1 MKIVYSRKNK
11 KNPAADVIRS
21 LLTAWLTAASLEY
34 WLLGTR
40 LGNLEDLNGIGAMSA
55 GRMVIV
61 GVAVLA
67 VLLFLRNRISQNAQR
82 GILGGA
88 CGMLVARAL
97 ITSFTWPFLLICLL
111 ILGCVAVYEFRGWN
125 GGAAPAAIRCREQK
139 NYVRATAV
147 AAMLFFLFVSVW
159 TVCRVRS
166 FLVPTYDFG
175 IFSQMFHSMK
185 TIGLSITT
193 VERDGAL
200 SHFAV
205 HVSPVYYLLLPFYA
219 IVPRPET
226 LQVLQAA
233 VLASAVIPLWKLGQ
247 HHNLQPL
254 LRFGLC
260 LLLLLYPGYAG
271 GTSYDIHENAFLTPL
286 LLWLFYGIDRRNPWI
301 TAVSAILT
309 LTVKEDAAV
318 YVAVVAVFLLLRTLL
333 KPNKKWGLIAG
344 SLLLVASVGWFLGVT
359 KYLAEFGDGVM
370 TYRYDNFMYDD
381 SDSLLTVIKAVL
393 LCPMKAVFECVDKEK
408 LKFIGLTMGA
418 LAFLPI
424 CTRRYERLVLLIP
437 YVLVNLMTD
446 YKYQYDIF
454 FQYTYGSTACLI
466 YMVLVNLAD
475 FKIQWMRLAALGL
488 ALVISCG
495 CFWGQ
500 VMPKAVRY
508 PTYCVANGD
517 HYDSLR
523 AVLDEIPEGASAAA
537 TTYYTTYLSQR
548 DILYDIR
555 YAAKSHVLSCEYI
568 AVGVTDKSC
577 LKKYAVDGEKGY
589 ENFVELLRSE
599 GYVKI
604 AEKEG
609 KLEIYRKER

>member
-1 MKIVYSRKNK
+1 MKIVYLRSRDENW
-11 KNPAADVIRS
+11 AAFVIRS
-21 LLTAWLTAASLEY
+21 MVASWLTAASLEY
-34 WLLGTR
+34 WLLGTE
-40 LGNLEDLNGIGAMSA
+40 LGDLSSLAGIAQMNPVRMIGVGA
-55 GRMVIV
+55 
-61 GVAVLA
+61 AVFG
-67 VLLFLRNRISQNAQR
+67 LLFLLRSRLSVNAQR
-82 GILGGA
+82 GILGAA

-111 ILGCVAVYEFRGWN
+111 ILGCVVAYESRGWK

-139 NYVRATAV
+139 DYLRATAV
-147 AAMLFFLFVSVW
+147 AAVLFFLFVSVW

-166 FLVPTYDFG
+166 FSAPTFDFG
-175 IFSQMFHSMK
+175 IFAQMFHSMK
-185 TIGLSITT
+185 TTGLPITT

-205 HVSPVYYLLLPFYA
+205 HVSPIYYLLLPFYWV
-219 IVPRPET
+219 VPRPET

-247 HHNLQPL
+247 HHNLPPL
-254 LRFGLC
+254 ARFGLC
-260 LLLLLYPGYAG
+260 LLLLLYPAYAG

-286 LLWLFYGIDRRNPWI
+286 LLWLFYGIDRRNGI
-301 TAVSAILT
+301 VTAVSAVLT
-309 LTVKEDAAV
+309 LMVKEDAAV

-333 KPNKKWGLIAG
+333 KPNKKWGLITG
-344 SLLLVASVGWFLGVT
+344 SCLLIGAVAWFIGVT
-359 KYLAEFGDGVM
+359 GYLAKFGDGVM

-381 SDSLLTVIKAVL
+381 SDSLITVIKAVL
-393 LCPMKAVFECVDKEK
+393 LCPMKAVFECVDAPK

-424 CTRRYERLVLLIP
+424 ATRRYERLILLIP

-475 FKIQWMRLAALGL
+475 WKMDKHRLAALGL
-488 ALVISCG
+488 ALIISLG

-500 VMPKAVRY
+500 VVPKAVRY
-508 PTYCVANGD
+508 PKYCVTYADN
-517 HYDSLR
+517 YDSLR
-523 AVLDEIPEGASAAA
+523 AVLDEIPDGASAAA

-548 DILYDIR
+548 DTLYDVR
-555 YAAKSHVLSCEYI
+555 YASKEHVLSCDYI
-568 AVGVTDKSC
+568 AVGVTDKTG
-577 LKKYAVDGEKGY
+577 LKNYAVNGERGY
-589 ENFVELLRSE
+589 ENFVAMLESE

-609 KLEIYRKER
+609 KLEIYHKER

>member
-34 WLLGTR
+34 WLLGTG
-40 LGNLEDLNGIGAMSA
+40 LGNLEDLNGIAAMSA
-55 GRMVIV
+55 GRMIIV
-61 GVAVLA
+61 GAVVF
-67 VLLFLRNRISQNAQR
+67 VLLFLLRSRLPANVQR
-82 GILGGA
+82 GILGA
-88 CGMLVARAL
+88 VCGLLVARSL
-97 ITSFTWPFLLICLL
+97 ITSFTWPLLLICLL

-125 GGAAPAAIRCREQK
+125 GGAAPAAVRCREQK

-166 FLVPTYDFG
+166 FSVPTYDFG

-185 TIGLSITT
+185 TIGLPITT

-205 HVSPVYYLLLPFYA
+205 HVSPVYYLLLPFYF

-247 HHNLQPL
+247 HHNLPPL

-260 LLLLLYPGYAG
+260 LLLLLYPAYAG

-286 LLWLFYGIDRRNPWI
+286 LLWLFYGIDRRNGII
-301 TAVSAILT
+301 TAAAAILT

-318 YVAVVAVFLLLRTLL
+318 YVAVVAVFLLLHTLL
-333 KPNKKWGLIAG
+333 KPNKKWGLITG
-344 SLLLVASVGWFLGVT
+344 SLLLMGAVAWFIGVT
-359 KYLAEFGDGVM
+359 GYLAKFGDGVM

-446 YKYQYDIF
+446 YKYQFDIF

-475 FKIQWMRLAALGL
+475 FKIQWKRLAALGL

-555 YAAKSHVLSCEYI
+555 YASKAHVLSCEYI

-609 KLEIYRKER
+609 KLEIYYKE